1 MVCKAKGRIPNGTGN
16 QVIVQVALAQ
26 EGNGGVHLL
35 ALVWIWAAGCH
46 GVPVSYRG
54 AGSSAVILR
63 VVPCRNF
70 PSVRM
75 VQSGSRVKD
84 SLRME
89 VMFRQRGILFS
100 LTGKMTE
107 ALTM

>member
-1 MVCKAKGRIPNGTGN
+1 MEATSTG
-16 QVIVQVALAQ
+16 VGMDL
-26 EGNGGVHLL
+26 
-35 ALVWIWAAGCH
+35 AAGCH

>member
-1 MVCKAKGRIPNGTGN
+1 MEATSTG
-16 QVIVQVALAQ
+16 VGMDL
-26 EGNGGVHLL
+26 
-35 ALVWIWAAGCH
+35 AAGCH

-75 VQSGSRVKD
+75 VQTV
-84 SLRME
+84 
-89 VMFRQRGILFS
+89 
-100 LTGKMTE
+100 
-107 ALTM
+107 

>member
-1 MVCKAKGRIPNGTGN
+1 MEATSTG
-16 QVIVQVALAQ
+16 VGMDL
-26 EGNGGVHLL
+26 
-35 ALVWIWAAGCH
+35 AAGCH

-89 VMFRQRGILFS
+89 GEAGAGFAVVANSMQDLAEQSAAIYNNIEESVQGITDTFS
-100 LTGKMTE
+100 ELINIFND
-107 ALTM
+107 

>member
-1 MVCKAKGRIPNGTGN
+1 MEATSTG
-16 QVIVQVALAQ
+16 VGMDL
-26 EGNGGVHLL
+26 
-35 ALVWIWAAGCH
+35 AAGCH

-107 ALTM
+107 ALIVTTIITAQKMAAIFYTYFISKFLLS